1 VHHLVWEIA
10 SNVEHGSSL
19 SACNRREV
27 LRWGLVLAGSVLL
40 DPRFAF
46 AQGMVDDPAQA
57 ARGDSTHATPAISL
71 APREKLLFDFNWR
84 FFHGSGRDPAPISVL
99 RFSNHPCLTNG
110 TGLTIKEY

>member
-1 VHHLVWEIA
+1 MHHLVWEIA

-71 APREKLLFDFNWR
+71 APERSFSLTSIGDSSMAPAAIRPRSR
-84 FFHGSGRDPAPISVL
+84 FCGFRTTLA
-99 RFSNHPCLTNG
+99 
-110 TGLTIKEY
+110 

>member
-1 VHHLVWEIA
+1 M
-10 SNVEHGSSL
+10 SRTGSSL
-19 SACNRREV
+19 AACNRCEV
-27 LRWGLVLAGSVLL
+27 LRSGLVLAGSVLL

-71 APREKLLFDFNWR
+71 APERSFSLTSIGD
-84 FFHGSGRDPAPISVL
+84 SSMTPAATRPSISVFG

-110 TGLTIKEY
+110 TGLT

>member
-1 VHHLVWEIA
+1 M
-10 SNVEHGSSL
+10 SSTGSSL

-27 LRWGLVLAGSVLL
+27 LRSGLVLADSVLL

-57 ARGDSTHATPAISL
+57 ARGDSTQATPAISL
-71 APREKLLFDFNWR
+71 APPREKLLFDFNSR
-84 FFHGSGRDPAPISVL
+84 FFHGPGRDPAPISVL